1 MKWSIEIKML
11 TLGLDTTAGTASA
24 AILLDEK
31 LLCEYTLNSGNTHSQ
46 TLLPM
51 IQNMLGL
58 LGKKPADIDLYA
70 CAAGPGSFTGVRI
83 GAATVK
89 GLAEPFDTPCV
100 PVSALEALAQNL
112 AGQKGILCP
121 AMNARR
127 QQVYTALFLSDGSGI
142 RRIWEDQA
150 MAVEELASRLQGMD
164 QPVYFTGDGYDLVSG
179 LTDRVTPERLRYQS
193 AASVALCG
201 YRMYMGADDKAGYTG
216 EALLPTYLRKPQAE
230 REREARMKLENI
242 GI

>member
-1 MKWSIEIKML
+1 ML
-11 TLGLDTTAGTASA
+11 TLGLDTTAGTASV
-24 AILLDEK
+24 AILSDER

-51 IQNMLGL
+51 IENMLGL
-58 LGKKPADIDLYA
+58 LGKKPYDIDLYA

-112 AGQKGILCP
+112 AGYEGILCP

-127 QQVYTALFLSDGSGI
+127 QQVYTALFESDGSGI
-142 RRIWEDQA
+142 SRLCEDQA
-150 MAVEELASRLQGMD
+150 MAVEELAIRLQSVEK
-164 QPVYFTGDGYDLVSG
+164 PVYFTGDGYDLVSD

-193 AASVALCG
+193 AVSVALCG
-201 YRMYMGADDKAGYTG
+201 YRIYMNADDKTGYTA
-216 EALLPTYLRKPQAE
+216 EVLLPTYLRKPQAQ
-230 REREARMKLENI
+230 REREARMQCEKTKK
-242 GI
+242 

>member
-1 MKWSIEIKML
+1 ML

-24 AILLDEK
+24 AILSDEK

-51 IQNMLGL
+51 IENMLGL
-58 LGKKPADIDLYA
+58 LGKKTSDIDLYV

-83 GAATVK
+83 GVATVK
-89 GLAEPFDTPCV
+89 GLAEPFDAPCV
-100 PVSALEALAQNL
+100 PVSELKALAQNL
-112 AGQKGILCP
+112 AGYEGILCP

-127 QQVYTALFLSDGSGI
+127 QQVYTALFESNGI
-142 RRIWEDQA
+142 EINRLCEDQA
-150 MAVEELASRLQGMD
+150 MVVEELAVRLQDMKK
-164 QPVYFTGDGYDLVSG
+164 PVYFTGDGYDLVSG

-201 YRMYMGADDKAGYTG
+201 YQTYMNADDKTSYMAQ
-216 EALLPTYLRKPQAE
+216 ALLPTYLRKPQAQ
-230 REREARMKLENI
+230 REREARMQCEI
-242 GI
+242 

>member
-1 MKWSIEIKML
+1 ML

-24 AILLDEK
+24 AILSDEK

-51 IQNMLGL
+51 IENMLGL
-58 LGKKPADIDLYA
+58 LGKKPSDIDLYV

-112 AGQKGILCP
+112 AGYEGLLCP

-127 QQVYTALFLSDGSGI
+127 QQVYTALFESDGIGI
-142 RRIWEDQA
+142 SRISEDQA
-150 MAVEELASRLQGMD
+150 MAVEELAVLLQDMKK
-164 QPVYFTGDGYDLVSG
+164 PVYFTGDGYDLVSG
-179 LTDRVTPERLRYQS
+179 LTDRVTPERMRYQS

-201 YRMYMGADDKAGYTG
+201 YRIYRNADDKTNYTA
-216 EALLPTYLRKPQAE
+216 EALLPTYLRKPQAQ
-230 REREARMKLENI
+230 REREARMQSENKK
-242 GI
+242 

>member
-1 MKWSIEIKML
+1 MNVL

-24 AILLDEK
+24 AVLSDEK

-51 IQNMLGL
+51 IENMLGL

-89 GLAEPFDTPCV
+89 GLAEPFNTPCV

-112 AGQKGILCP
+112 AGQTGILCP
-121 AMNARR
+121 VMNARR
-127 QQVYTALFLSDGSGI
+127 QQVYTALFESDGIGI
-142 RRIWEDQA
+142 RRIQEDQA
-150 MAVEELASRLQGMD
+150 MAVEDLAVRLQDMD
-164 QPVYFTGDGYDLVSG
+164 KPVYFTGDGYDLVSG
-179 LTDRVTPERLRYQS
+179 LTDRITPERLRYQS

-201 YRMYMGADDKAGYTG
+201 YRIYMGADNKAGYTAQ
-216 EALLPTYLRKPQAE
+216 ALLPTYLRKPQAQ
-230 REREARMKLENI
+230 REREARMKLENE